1 MGRSNQRKR
10 ILHHRNGKL
19 QLMKKDIEDKND
31 IVLLVNSFYNAV
43 QENEILGF
51 IFNDV
56 AKINWDEHLPRMYA
70 FWTSML
76 LNEHL
81 FSGNPMEK
89 HITLS
94 KITSMTEIQF
104 NEWLLLFTTTV
115 DKLFKGEIA
124 NEAKFRAENIARLML
139 LKIQSV

>member
-1 MGRSNQRKR
+1 
-10 ILHHRNGKL
+10 
-19 QLMKKDIEDKND
+19 MKKDIEDKND
-31 IVLLVNSFYNAV
+31 IVLLVNTFYNSV

-76 LNEHL
+76 LNEHN

-89 HITLS
+89 HIALS
-94 KITSMTEIQF
+94 RMTSMTEIQF
-104 NEWLLLFTTTV
+104 NEWLLLFKTTV
-115 DKLFKGEIA
+115 DELFEGEIA